1 MKNPNRTFYLAFSA
15 ILLALL
21 IICAQIVLP
30 LPMIPLTLQ
39 PLGVGMIGTLLPLP
53 WAGATILAYLA
64 LGAIGLPVFAGAHGG
79 IAAFLTPSGGYLPSF
94 FVYAVLAA
102 LFLRNR
108 QKTWINIFVANV
120 CAAMIYLVLGSLWLC
135 LPFIAGMSVKAA
147 LIAGTLPFALPVIGE
162 IAVYTTIATALHKVM
177 ARRLR

>member
-1 MKNPNRTFYLAFSA
+1 MKSPNRTFYLAFSA

-64 LGAIGLPVFAGAHGG
+64 LGALGLPVFAGAHGG

-94 FVYAVLAA
+94 LVYAVLAA

-108 QKTWINIFVANV
+108 QKNLDQYLCSQRLCRDDLFSAWFIMAMLTIHCWHERQSCLNCRDLTV
-120 CAAMIYLVLGSLWLC
+120 CFTSYWRNC
-135 LPFIAGMSVKAA
+135 
-147 LIAGTLPFALPVIGE
+147 
-162 IAVYTTIATALHKVM
+162 
-177 ARRLR
+177 RLYYHCYGFTQSHG

>member
-1 MKNPNRTFYLAFSA
+1 MKSPNRTFYLAFSA

-64 LGAIGLPVFAGAHGG
+64 LGAVGLPVFAGAYGG
-79 IAAFLTPSGGYLPSF
+79 VGAFLTPSGGYLPAF

-102 LFLRNR
+102 LFLRNHK
-108 QKTWINIFVANV
+108 KTWINIFAANV